1 MAQSKLSQQMPAVQ
15 SPIPTSRLAF
25 NNVQFHIIDRAGKP
39 WVRGIQIGY
48 ALEYQNPAQAI
59 SKLYDSHADEFTD
72 AMTAVIKLPSEG
84 GEQET
89 RIFSLRGCH
98 LLAMFART
106 PVAKAF
112 RKWVLDVLEAWEA
125 ANAKPS
131 LPTAPLAPFL
141 PPPRYLPPVSRR
153 RLVSLVDA
161 KTADVPS
168 HHVWRARMGIWS
180 SFNRRFAIPQYRL
193 LPEGR
198 MADAIAFLSSL
209 EIGPHGKI
217 ILKGQQAL
225 PMCPDEDAKQ
235 IAATLG
241 ALVEQASDILA
252 ALLKYQPQEAI

>member
-1 MAQSKLSQQMPAVQ
+1 MPDREIIPIKHGSIGRIQQLTVDARALHVALKVKRDFSTWIKGRISKYGFVENEDYVIFAQDGENLEKKSSIISR
-15 SPIPTSRLAF
+15 SPDLVNGDFKGLR
-25 NNVQFHIIDRAGKP
+25 
-39 WVRGIQIGY
+39 
-48 ALEYQNPAQAI
+48 QAI
-59 SKLYDSHADEFTD
+59 EYRLSLNMGKELSMLENNEIGRIARRYFIECERK
-72 AMTAVIKLPSEG
+72 AME
-84 GEQET
+84 
-89 RIFSLRGCH
+89 
-98 LLAMFART
+98 
-106 PVAKAF
+106 
-112 RKWVLDVLEAWEA
+112 
-125 ANAKPS
+125 PS

-217 ILKGQQAL
+217 ILKDQQAL

-241 ALVEQASDILA
+241 ALVEQARSVLA
-252 ALLKYQPQEAI
+252 ALPESQRQETI